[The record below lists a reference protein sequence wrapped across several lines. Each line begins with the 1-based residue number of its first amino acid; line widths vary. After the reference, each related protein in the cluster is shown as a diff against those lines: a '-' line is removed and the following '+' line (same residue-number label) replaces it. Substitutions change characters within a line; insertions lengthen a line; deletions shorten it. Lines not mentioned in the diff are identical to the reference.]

1 MTYSTTFAQVSLANS
16 SPAWRQ
22 ILVVSDKNPISFPT
36 PGYIV
41 REETVEG
48 ITTKTAY
55 FTTGSIFRH
64 IEENGVHYYWFIVN
78 RVETAQAVDP
88 EVYQEQLAINDIL
101 TGGDGTNDQ
110 DSGGSES
117 VPEAI

>member
-1 MTYSTTFAQVSLANS
+1 MTYSTTFAQVSIANA

-22 ILVVSDKNPISFPT
+22 ILVVSDKNPISFPA

-41 REETVEG
+41 REEMAEG

-55 FTTGSIFRH
+55 FTTGNIFRH
-64 IEENGVHYYWFIVN
+64 IEQDGMHYYWFIVN
-78 RVETAQAVDP
+78 RVETTQSADP
-88 EVYQEQLAINDIL
+88 EALREQMAINDIL
-101 TGGDGTNDQ
+101 TGGDGANGQ

-117 VPEAI
+117 I

>member
-16 SPAWRQ
+16 SQTWRQ

-36 PGYIV
+36 PGYIS
-41 REETVEG
+41 REETVDE

-64 IEENGVHYYWFIVN
+64 IEQDGTHFYWFIVE
-78 RVETAQAVDP
+78 RVETTQSADP
-88 EVYQEQLAINDIL
+88 EALKEQMAINDIL
-101 TGGDGTNDQ
+101 TGGDGNGTDE
-110 DSGGSES
+110 G
-117 VPEAI
+117 